1 MAYTTIDDPEKHFQ
15 CVTYT
20 GNGSSRTIS
29 YPNADADLDA
39 DMIWIKQRD
48 GDATSHTIFDTVRGA
63 QEAIFTNNVNAETT
77 RTDAISAFGTDDFD
91 LGSNGDLNSSSQKY
105 IAWCW
110 KVGTSFSNDASA
122 TSVGDI
128 DSSGSVNTD
137 AGISLCSF
145 TGNGS
150 NSQTVKHGLSTAP
163 ELIILKARGQGT
175 YGWITYDVINGAG
188 KYLTLNNT
196 DALVSDTGMW
206 SNTAPTSSVFSL
218 SNGGNT
224 AITNPNT
231 VTMMAYCFAGKQGF
245 SKFGSFEGN
254 NDADGSFVYLG
265 FKPAWIIIKDVD
277 SSNTVGGSAAT
288 SWGIWDSKRM
298 PANPASN
305 PLFANKDTRETLR
318 GNASSANTG
327 GSDGNGLGGFI
338 HLDMLSNGF
347 KCRSATAELN
357 DTQTYVY
364 MAFAEAPFVNS
375 NGVPCNAR

>member
-1 MAYTTIDDPEKHFQ
+1 MAYTTINDPEKYFQ

-39 DMIWIKQRD
+39 DLIWIKQRD

-63 QEAIFTNNVNAETT
+63 QKAIFTNNTNAEAT
-77 RTDAISAFGTDDFD
+77 RTDAVSAFDTDDFD
-91 LGSNGDLNSSSQKY
+91 LGSNGDLNSNTQKY

-110 KVGTSFSNDASA
+110 KESADAGFDIVSYTGNATNRTISHSLSAVPHWMVVKNRDSTVNWTVYHHKNTSAPETDRLLLN
-122 TSVGDI
+122 T
-128 DSSGSVNTD
+128 TD
-137 AGISLCSF
+137 A
-145 TGNGS
+145 TGDS
-150 NSQTVKHGLSTAP
+150 
-163 ELIILKARGQGT
+163 
-175 YGWITYDVINGAG
+175 
-188 KYLTLNNT
+188 
-196 DALVSDTGMW
+196 DAEWND
-206 SNTAPTSSVFSL
+206 TAPTSSVFSVGTGD
-218 SNGGNT
+218 S
-224 AITNPNT
+224 PNKSGDA
-231 VTMMAYCFAGKQGF
+231 MIAYLWTEKKGY

-254 NDADGSFVYLG
+254 NNADGSFVYLG
-265 FKPAWIIIKDVD
+265 FKPRWVIIKDID

-298 PANPASN
+298 PGNPASN
-305 PLFANKDTRETLR
+305 PLWANKDTRETIR

-347 KCRSATAELN
+347 KCRCATGELN
-357 DTQTYVY
+357 DAQTYVY

-375 NGVPCNAR
+375 NGVPCNAK